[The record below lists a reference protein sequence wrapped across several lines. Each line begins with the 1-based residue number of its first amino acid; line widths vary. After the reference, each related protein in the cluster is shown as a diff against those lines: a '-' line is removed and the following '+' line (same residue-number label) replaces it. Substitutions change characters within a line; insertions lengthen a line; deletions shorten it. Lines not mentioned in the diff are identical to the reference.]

1 MTTKSPAFG
10 RAIRNHSERD
20 EANTFGQ
27 KSHKSLFALSPRKL
41 ILSDSQIFG
50 GRLAT
55 VAHFFVAHL
64 STLIETTQSRFFDC
78 RDVHEDI
85 LATVVGLN
93 EPISLRWVKP
103 LHSTCRH

>member
-1 MTTKSPAFG
+1 MEMATPAYPPAGAVSFSDAG
-10 RAIRNHSERD
+10 EPT
-20 EANTFGQ
+20 E
-27 KSHKSLFALSPRKL
+27 L

-64 STLIETTQSRFFDC
+64 GTLIEAAQSRFFDG

-93 EPISLRWVKP
+93 ESISLRWVKP
-103 LHSTCRH
+103 LHRTCRH